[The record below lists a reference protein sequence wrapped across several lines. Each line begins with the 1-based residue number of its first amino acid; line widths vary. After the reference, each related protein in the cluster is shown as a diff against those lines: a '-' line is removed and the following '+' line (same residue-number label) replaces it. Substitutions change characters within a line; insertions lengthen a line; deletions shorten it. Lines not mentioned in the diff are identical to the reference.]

1 MATEI
6 GVGMC
11 EETAREL
18 ERLRRE
24 VLMAKQELK
33 DRFEN
38 YFRVLREKHFK
49 MEARLDE
56 VVRVAETQVVDRQT
70 KLNQLIITKAEMA
83 QNLIHNELN
92 ETLVDLSRVIDEKIQ
107 GLKAIVDQIPSV

>member
-1 MATEI
+1 MNFQNLIIILANNNMATEI
-6 GVGMC
+6 GVGMR

-24 VLMAKQELK
+24 VLMAKRELK

-49 MEARLDE
+49 MEARLDV
-56 VVRVAETQVVDRQT
+56 VVRVAETLVVDS
-70 KLNQLIITKAEMA
+70 KLNWI
-83 QNLIHNELN
+83 
-92 ETLVDLSRVIDEKIQ
+92 S
-107 GLKAIVDQIPSV
+107 